1 MAPQSNKYVG
11 ESVDKKRMA
20 NQFTI
25 GHSLYHYEGSDECE
39 QILVVTQLNDVVVR
53 VVNVERDPI
62 SMGAPAFSWSGL
74 DIYPHSYEF
83 VLEFTVLLLH
93 TKDVCK

>member
-1 MAPQSNKYVG
+1 MAPQRNKYVG

-25 GHSLYHYEGSDECE
+25 GHSLYHYQWSSECE

-53 VVNVERDPI
+53 IVNV
-62 SMGAPAFSWSGL
+62 
-74 DIYPHSYEF
+74 
-83 VLEFTVLLLH
+83 
-93 TKDVCK
+93 

>member
-1 MAPQSNKYVG
+1 MAPQRDNYLG
-11 ESVDKKRMA
+11 ESVGKKRMA

-53 VVNVERDPI
+53 VVNV
-62 SMGAPAFSWSGL
+62 
-74 DIYPHSYEF
+74 
-83 VLEFTVLLLH
+83 
-93 TKDVCK
+93 

>member
-11 ESVDKKRMA
+11 ESVEKKRMA

-53 VVNVERDPI
+53 VVNV
-62 SMGAPAFSWSGL
+62 
-74 DIYPHSYEF
+74 
-83 VLEFTVLLLH
+83 
-93 TKDVCK
+93 